1 MRPDESRDQ
10 GTEMGE
16 KDATEGCVSTEM
28 TVFTMS
34 KGKLIFNLPDDVKMT

>member
-1 MRPDESRDQ
+1 MGPDESRDQ

-16 KDATEGCVSTEM
+16 KDATEGVYL
-28 TVFTMS
+28 FTMS